1 MEQNIRLPES
11 WSGWK
16 ITEEIGI
23 GSYGRV
29 FEAALRRGDA
39 VEKAAVKVIRIPQ
52 DSAEAAVLAH
62 ELPAREDQIRYY
74 ENLVEGLLA
83 EIHAMEALRDNPNAV
98 RLQDYCV
105 VHEEGTLC
113 WTLFIRM
120 ELLTPFADYKIEH
133 EIDEQA
139 VCRLGLDLCNVLEE
153 CEKRSILHRDIKTE
167 NIMVS
172 EDGSFKLGDFGL
184 ARQMKITTGSLSVKG
199 SFTYMSP
206 EVFHGEKYD
215 SRADQYSLGIVLS
228 RLLNKSRDPF
238 TDPNA
243 GMVYYRDREDSLQRR
258 MRGDPLPP
266 PADASGTMA
275 AVIAKACA
283 FTPEERY
290 ESFSALKNDLLVCAG
305 KLPERKLIAG
315 KGAGKQK
322 KKRPL
327 LIGLTAAV
335 LVVIIGVLAYGFLS
349 GARFGGDSG
358 FGSGSISH
366 SGAKVTDSGSCGN
379 DLTWALSEDGVL
391 TISGTG
397 MMNDYEVLH
406 APDWR
411 YLDFSEAYIEDGVTG
426 IGSYAFR
433 MNTLLKDLHLPDS
446 LEFIGDSA
454 FDQCW
459 VLPSITIGRN
469 VSHVGK
475 GVFAACINLKT
486 ITVDPANPVY
496 DSRDFCSAI
505 IETASNT
512 LVAGCPATVIPDS
525 VTAIGPGAF
534 DTCIGLTEITIPA
547 SVTAI
552 DDTAFSDC
560 DEELVICGTPGTEA
574 EAFAARAGFAFRAAD
589 GQ

>member
-215 SRADQYSLGIVLS
+215 SRADQYSLGIVLY
-228 RLLNKSRDPF
+228 RLL
-238 TDPNA
+238 
-243 GMVYYRDREDSLQRR
+243 
-258 MRGDPLPP
+258 MRVDLPV
-266 PADASGTMA
+266 G
-275 AVIAKACA
+275 
-283 FTPEERY
+283 
-290 ESFSALKNDLLVCAG
+290 
-305 KLPERKLIAG
+305 
-315 KGAGKQK
+315 
-322 KKRPL
+322 
-327 LIGLTAAV
+327 
-335 LVVIIGVLAYGFLS
+335 
-349 GARFGGDSG
+349 
-358 FGSGSISH
+358 
-366 SGAKVTDSGSCGN
+366 
-379 DLTWALSEDGVL
+379 
-391 TISGTG
+391 
-397 MMNDYEVLH
+397 
-406 APDWR
+406 
-411 YLDFSEAYIEDGVTG
+411 
-426 IGSYAFR
+426 
-433 MNTLLKDLHLPDS
+433 NTLPDMVITA
-446 LEFIGDSA
+446 LL
-454 FDQCW
+454 CW
-459 VLPSITIGRN
+459 AVN
-469 VSHVGK
+469 
-475 GVFAACINLKT
+475 
-486 ITVDPANPVY
+486 
-496 DSRDFCSAI
+496 
-505 IETASNT
+505 
-512 LVAGCPATVIPDS
+512 
-525 VTAIGPGAF
+525 
-534 DTCIGLTEITIPA
+534 
-547 SVTAI
+547 
-552 DDTAFSDC
+552 
-560 DEELVICGTPGTEA
+560 
-574 EAFAARAGFAFRAAD
+574 AFAPKKA
-589 GQ
+589 